1 MKNIE
6 IANKWFSFFNEKNLE
21 GLLELYAENA
31 EHFSPKLKVLRP
43 ETGGFIKGKTE
54 LKKWWQDAF
63 TRLPTLFYSLNYFIA
78 DENKIF
84 FEYVRIVNGEER
96 TIVGEVLFFEN
107 GKISASKVFHT

>member
-54 LKKWWQDAF
+54 LKNGGKMLLLDF
-63 TRLPTLFYSLNYFIA
+63 LHYFI
-78 DENKIF
+78 
-84 FEYVRIVNGEER
+84 R
-96 TIVGEVLFFEN
+96 
-107 GKISASKVFHT
+107 